1 MRKLS
6 LTLGL
11 LVAGA
16 ILSAR
21 LGATNYVVTADFPYA
36 SKYVFRGLP
45 LARAS
50 IQPSLRLTAGDN
62 YTGLWLNQPFA
73 SHPKPELDLNAGR
86 NFPLSGGWA
95 LDAGATLYYYPQADA
110 KPGMPAHTF
119 EGYLGLN
126 GAIGGTNVGACL
138 FRNFDLHTTTVQG
151 TAGYSVPLN
160 ASATLSL
167 SATAGAVIP
176 DHGVRYA
183 YCGLGAAV
191 PWKISDPATFT
202 VGANWSTHDLAG
214 GEKNNLWLTAG
225 LTVTF

>member
-45 LARAS
+45 LARACL
-50 IQPSLRLTAGDN
+50 QPSLRLTAGDS
-62 YTGLWLNQPFA
+62 YAGLWLNQPLTA
-73 SHPKPELDLNAGR
+73 NPKPELDFNAGH
-86 NFPLSGGWA
+86 NFLLTGGWT
-95 LDAGATLYYYPQADA
+95 LDAGATLYYYPQADTRA
-110 KPGMPAHTF
+110 GVPRHSF
-119 EGYLGLN
+119 EGYLGLS
-126 GAIGGTNVGACL
+126 GAIGGTNVGAYL
-138 FRNFDLHTTTVQG
+138 FRDFNLDATTFQA

-167 SATAGAVIP
+167 SGAVGSVVP
-176 DHGVRYA
+176 DHGASYA
-183 YCGLGAAV
+183 YCSLGATV
-191 PWKISDPATFT
+191 PWKISDTATFT
-202 VGANWSTHDLAG
+202 VGANWATHDLAG
-214 GEKNNLWLTAG
+214 AGKNNLWFAAG
-225 LTVTF
+225 LTVNF